1 MRDAAIERQARVI
14 PVVDPVVGVA
24 RIRRPGADLE
34 ILCVRKPTVA
44 AERTPE
50 LRVGIRQAIRVAASA
65 GSEIVAR
72 VVPDYRQVAGRLIE
86 RDLRQELAVRRRVVV
101 YPYRCA
107 PGHAL
112 VIRVSNE
119 DIGVVALV
127 LDFEGVDEVHAAV
140 VRAARP
146 VPGQPWLRVDRAI
159 WLGRDEIKAA
169 HVGVDHVGAAAAERL
184 RSEAIGIDVHE

>member
-34 ILCVRKPTVA
+34 ILCVRKPTAA

-50 LRVGIRQAIRVAASA
+50 LRIGIRQAIRVAASA

-86 RDLRQELAVRRRVVV
+86 RDLRQELAVRRRVAV
-101 YPYRCA
+101 
-107 PGHAL
+107 G
-112 VIRVSNE
+112 
-119 DIGVVALV
+119 
-127 LDFEGVDEVHAAV
+127 AV
-140 VRAARP
+140 VSPRNY
-146 VPGQPWLRVDRAI
+146 GDR
-159 WLGRDEIKAA
+159 RK
-169 HVGVDHVGAAAAERL
+169 
-184 RSEAIGIDVHE
+184 